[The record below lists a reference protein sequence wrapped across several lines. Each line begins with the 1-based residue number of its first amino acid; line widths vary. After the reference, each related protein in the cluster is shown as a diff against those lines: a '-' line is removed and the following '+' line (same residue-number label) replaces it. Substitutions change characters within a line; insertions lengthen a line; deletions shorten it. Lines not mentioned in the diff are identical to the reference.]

1 MMYEKDELTGVVK
14 EMIGIMKENNLG
26 HLCVRNDKFEIE
38 LGERQPL
45 PPMPPIQPMPPLAGY
60 AGHTVMTHPIDL
72 PTPQGTEEKPKNGRY
87 IKSPIVGTFYAAS
100 APGKPPFAKVGKSV
114 SKGDVVFIIESMKLM
129 NEVKSEMDGIVAEI
143 LVSDG
148 EAVEYDQPILR
159 LE

>member
-1 MMYEKDELTGVVK
+1 MRYEKNELPDVVK
-14 EMIGIMKENNLG
+14 EMIAIMKENNLG
-26 HLCVRNDKFEIE
+26 HFHVRNDQFEVE
-38 LGERQPL
+38 FGERQPF
-45 PPMPPIQPMPPLAGY
+45 PPMPPIQPIQPMQ
-60 AGHTVMTHPIDL
+60 PI
-72 PTPQGTEEKPKNGRY
+72 PMQAPAQPQSTSETKPQGGRY

-100 APGKPPFAKVGKSV
+100 APGKPPFVKAGKSI

-129 NEVKSEMDGIVAEI
+129 NEVKSELDGVVAEV

>member
-1 MMYEKDELTGVVK
+1 MQYDKLSEAVK
-14 EMIGIMKENNLG
+14 EMVSIMKENQLG
-26 HLCVRNDKFEIE
+26 RLHVKSGEFEIE
-38 LGERQPL
+38 LGESF
-45 PPMPPIQPMPPLAGY
+45 PMAEKW
-60 AGHTVMTHPIDL
+60 AGHTVMTHPVEI
-72 PTPQGTEEKPKNGRY
+72 PTPQEQESKPQGGRY

-100 APGKPPFAKVGKSV
+100 APGKPPFVKAGKSI

-129 NEVKSEMDGIVAEI
+129 NEVKSELDGVVAEV

>member
-1 MMYEKDELTGVVK
+1 MRYEKNELPDVVK
-14 EMIGIMKENNLG
+14 EMIAIMKENNLG
-26 HLCVRNDKFEIE
+26 HFHVRNDQFEVE
-38 LGERQPL
+38 FGERQPL
-45 PPMPPIQPMPPLAGY
+45 SPIQPMPPIQPMQ
-60 AGHTVMTHPIDL
+60 PIQMAA
-72 PTPQGTEEKPKNGRY
+72 PVPAAQPQSTSESKPQSGRY

-100 APGKPPFAKVGKSV
+100 APGKPPFVKAGKSI

-129 NEVKSEMDGIVAEI
+129 NEVKSELDGVVAEV

>member
-1 MMYEKDELTGVVK
+1 MRYEKDELPGVVK

-26 HLCVRNDKFEIE
+26 HFHVRNDQFEVE
-38 LGERQPL
+38 FGERQPL
-45 PPMPPIQPMPPLAGY
+45 PPIPPMPPMAGY
-60 AGHTVMTHPIDL
+60 AGSTVMTHPVEIAA
-72 PTPQGTEEKPKNGRY
+72 PREPESKPQGGRY

-100 APGKPPFAKVGKSV
+100 APGKPPFVKAGKSV

-129 NEVKSEMDGIVAEI
+129 NEVKSELDGVVAEV

>member
-1 MMYEKDELTGVVK
+1 MQYDKLSEAVK
-14 EMIGIMKENNLG
+14 EMVSIMKENRLG
-26 HLCVRNDKFEIE
+26 RLHVKSGEFEIE
-38 LGERQPL
+38 LGES
-45 PPMPPIQPMPPLAGY
+45 MEGHFM
-60 AGHTVMTHPIDL
+60 GHTVMTHPVEL
-72 PTPQGTEEKPKNGRY
+72 PSPQELPAEEKPESGRF

-100 APGKPPFAKVGKSV
+100 APGKPPFVKAGKSI

-129 NEVKSEMDGIVAEI
+129 NEVKSELDGVVAEV

>member
-1 MMYEKDELTGVVK
+1 MQYDKLSEAVK
-14 EMIGIMKENNLG
+14 EMVSIMKENRLG
-26 HLCVRNDKFEIE
+26 RLHIKSDEFEIE
-38 LGERQPL
+38 LGESL
-45 PPMPPIQPMPPLAGY
+45 SAAGKY
-60 AGHTVMTHPIDL
+60 VGHTVMTHPVEI
-72 PTPQGTEEKPKNGRY
+72 PTPQEPESKPQSGRY

-100 APGKPPFAKVGKSV
+100 APGKPPFVKAGKSI

-129 NEVKSEMDGIVAEI
+129 NEVKSELDGVVAEV

>member
-1 MMYEKDELTGVVK
+1 MQYDKLSEAVK
-14 EMIGIMKENNLG
+14 EMVSIMKENRLG
-26 HLCVRNDKFEIE
+26 RLHIKSDEFEIE
-38 LGERQPL
+38 LGESVSAQL
-45 PPMPPIQPMPPLAGY
+45 V
-60 AGHTVMTHPIDL
+60 GHTVMTHPVEI
-72 PTPQGTEEKPKNGRY
+72 PTPQETETKPQGGKY

-100 APGKPPFAKVGKSV
+100 APGKPPFVKAGKSI

-129 NEVKSEMDGIVAEI
+129 NEVKSELDGVVAEI

>member
-1 MMYEKDELTGVVK
+1 MRYEKNELPDVVK
-14 EMIGIMKENNLG
+14 EMIAIMKENNLG
-26 HLCVRNDKFEIE
+26 HFHVRNDQFEVE
-38 LGERQPL
+38 FGERQPF
-45 PPMPPIQPMPPLAGY
+45 PPIPPIQPMPPIQMAVP
-60 AGHTVMTHPIDL
+60 APPVPA
-72 PTPQGTEEKPKNGRY
+72 PQAPAEETPQSGRY

-100 APGKPPFAKVGKSV
+100 APGKPPFVKAGKSI

-129 NEVKSEMDGIVAEI
+129 NEVKSELDGVVAEV